1 MDYFGKIIQF
11 KLNVTKD
18 SNINSIVEIKFIL
31 EEEIGKWIFYIYIYY
46 EGYRIFN
53 WEKEKYVYINILSV

>member
-18 SNINSIVEIKFIL
+18 LNINSIVEIKFIL